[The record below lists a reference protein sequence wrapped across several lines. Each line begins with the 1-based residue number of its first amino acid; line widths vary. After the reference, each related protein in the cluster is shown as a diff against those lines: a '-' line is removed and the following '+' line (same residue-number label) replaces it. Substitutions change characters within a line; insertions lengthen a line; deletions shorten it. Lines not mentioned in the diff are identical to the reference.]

1 MRDEILSRPELANV
15 KAVREGRVHVLN
27 SKANSGLRSIIG
39 ELYLAK
45 LFHPQ
50 LFEDVD
56 PEEVH
61 RDMIRRFFDLY
72 LEGAYAYP

>member
-1 MRDEILSRPELANV
+1 MSRPELANV

-50 LFEDVD
+50 LFED
-56 PEEVH
+56 EEVH